1 MMVTRQRTLFKEV
14 RSSRIIK
21 TTKKGHLTTL
31 QTPKFTWCVSHPH
44 LRVGA
49 NSAEHTKTAIY
60 YNKARFLSYSIIYI
74 LSLKSMQSQILIF
87 ERKLNCL

>member
-44 LRVGA
+44 LSGGA

-60 YNKARFLSYSIIYI
+60 YNKYIYRI
-74 LSLKSMQSQILIF
+74 SFYPIVLYIF
-87 ERKLNCL
+87 YH